1 MRSDK
6 NRLRFANSVTTRVE
20 TDFRP
25 FKSLSKNGDINRL
38 LQATSVTARTAI
50 SYHCSGQYA
59 MRERVIGDDMFYCIT
74 QGKAE
79 VYVNG
84 QKYFLNTGQCAHFPR
99 GVRHAAFAIKD
110 APFDVIAMHYD
121 ALVFGGL
128 TLPRLLE
135 FPAVFNWRDKSTFIA
150 ALEEMCRV
158 YTLQPAGWKVL
169 LNAMTTQFLWNLV
182 DEEIQLQ
189 SPQTTLPWRNMERL
203 LPALTLMREQ
213 LKTPLTIEQ
222 LAAKCHLSPA
232 QFRRVFQDA
241 MGTSPLRY
249 LQQRRLEKA
258 CQLLLHSSNT
268 IEAISAQVGYEDAS
282 YFSHTFRRVMG
293 LPPGKYRKLNV
304 L

>member
-6 NRLRFANSVTTRVE
+6 NHLQFANSVMTRVE
-20 TDFRP
+20 SNFLP
-25 FKSLSKNGDINRL
+25 FNSLIENGDLDRL
-38 LQATSVTARTAI
+38 LQATIVTARSAI
-50 SYHCSGQYA
+50 SYHCSGQYT

-74 QGKAE
+74 RGNAE
-79 VYVNG
+79 VHVDKH
-84 QKYFLNTGQCAHFPR
+84 KYFLSAGQCAHFSR
-99 GVRHAAFAIKD
+99 GVRHAAFAIKN

-135 FPAVFNWRDKSTFIA
+135 FPAVFHWDDKSTFIA
-150 ALEEMCRV
+150 TLKEMCRI

-169 LNAMTTQFLWNLV
+169 LNAILTQFLWNLI
-182 DEEIQLQ
+182 DEEIALR
-189 SPQTTLPWRNMERL
+189 SSETTLPWRNMERL

-213 LKTPLTIEQ
+213 LKTPLTVEQ

-258 CQLLLHSSNT
+258 CQLLLHGSET
-268 IEAISAQVGYEDAS
+268 IESISTQVGYEDAS